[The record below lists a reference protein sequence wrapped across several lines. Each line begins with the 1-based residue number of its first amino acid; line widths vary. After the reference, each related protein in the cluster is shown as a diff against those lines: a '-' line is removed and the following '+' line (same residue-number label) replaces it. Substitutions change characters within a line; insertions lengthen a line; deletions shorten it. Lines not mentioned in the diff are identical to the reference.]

1 MSKGEAAM
9 TEALYAGGA
18 SGYDQLFARVTRSF
32 MPVLLEAAR
41 IRAGNRVLDVAT
53 GTGAAAEAAAA
64 LVGPSGEVVA
74 GDISS
79 TMLDV
84 ARRNLKD
91 AFIKFEMFDGQA
103 LPYPEERFDRV
114 ICQMGLMFFDDP
126 ARGLAEFRR
135 VLAPDGW
142 TAVTINSTP
151 ERSLFTRIGTVIGRY
166 VPAKAEQLNRYASIR
181 TAERLSNL
189 LIGAQFAEIEVHS
202 ETRSISFAS
211 FDDYFSGT
219 EAGSGVSGQ
228 AYVQL
233 SKDLQSAVREDVRLS
248 FPDGAS
254 SKPFVIEMEV
264 LVGCGR
270 K

>member
-1 MSKGEAAM
+1 MHEP
-9 TEALYAGGA
+9 LYAGGA
-18 SGYDQLFARVTRSF
+18 AGYDQLFAQVTRAF
-32 MPVLLEAAR
+32 LPAPIGAAR
-41 IRAGNRVLDVAT
+41 IAAGQRVLDVAT
-53 GTGAAAEAAAA
+53 GTGAAAEAAAD
-64 LVGPSGEVVA
+64 LVGPSGEVIT

-79 TMLDV
+79 TMLAC

-91 AFIKFEMFDGQA
+91 RPIKLEVFDGHA
-103 LPYPEERFDRV
+103 LPYPEDHFDRV

-126 ARGLAEFRR
+126 ARGLAEFHR

-166 VPAKAEQLNRYASIR
+166 VPSKAEQLNRYASIR
-181 TAERLSNL
+181 TVERLSSL
-189 LIGAQFAEIEVHS
+189 LNGAGFADVAVQTER
-202 ETRSISFAS
+202 RSFSFPS

-219 EAGSGVSGQ
+219 EAGAGIAGQ
-228 AYVQL
+228 EYVTL
-233 SKDLQSAVREDVRLS
+233 PRDLQRCVREDVRLS

-264 LVGCGR
+264 LVGSGR